1 MGDPYTAVYD
11 YNLRS
16 TGAPGLA
23 RQCPALPGLAS
34 QADPIPSLLLTRR
47 YSGRQSLGKAQT
59 PSNYYTTILLY
70 YFFLVFSRKSHP
82 LLLENFDPVS
92 SKNSIVIGEK
102 WGSLAQ
108 PFTNRIHRFV
118 DTEKPNETTCNHLSQ
133 ER

>member
-23 RQCPALPGLAS
+23 RLCPDLPGLAS

-59 PSNYYTTILLY
+59 PSNYYYYYYYYYY
-70 YFFLVFSRKSHP
+70 YF
-82 LLLENFDPVS
+82 LLLSTTTTDNATTS
-92 SKNSIVIGEK
+92 S
-102 WGSLAQ
+102 
-108 PFTNRIHRFV
+108 
-118 DTEKPNETTCNHLSQ
+118 
-133 ER
+133 